1 MQEGNHRSP
10 LLEEILR
17 PGDSNARDPA
27 EINKLCDVIRETS
40 FEIHKFLRSGH
51 LEKIYENALA
61 HRLSK
66 IGIQVIQQ
74 HPLDVSD
81 EDGTLLGHFCADL
94 FVANKLV
101 VEVKA
106 CRGLVDEHIAQLLG
120 YLRASRIEHGLLI
133 NFGAQKLQIKKYI
146 LSRVS

>member
-1 MQEGNHRSP
+1 MQEDPRTTALVES
-10 LLEEILR
+10 LLQ
-17 PGDSNARDPA
+17 PGELNAQLSAD
-27 EINKLCDVIRETS
+27 INKLCDVIRETS
-40 FEIHKFLRSGH
+40 FSIHKFLRCGH

-66 IGIQVIQQ
+66 IGIDVIQQ
-74 HPLDVSD
+74 HPLDVFD

-101 VEVKA
+101 VELKA
-106 CRGLVDEHIAQLLG
+106 CRCLVDEHIAQLLG

-133 NFGAQKLQIKKYI
+133 NFGGQKLQIKKYI
-146 LSRVS
+146 LSLDS